1 MKSGGY
7 LARLAARAA
16 TPAVAPQPIL
26 FHSEIA
32 APGVN
37 PAPPS
42 IPQEIALAPPALA
55 DAASAPAPITGA
67 PSPSRPLAGPAAPV
81 PTPPDVAGQET
92 LSPLPRAQM
101 DPWRLTATERRGTRP
116 PAPWDESA
124 LRGLDSSDRSSS
136 RPIPQ
141 PVAASVASP
150 LREASQPARAAQAN
164 APSQPPAR
172 VAQAAT
178 PPPQPAT
185 LTRPAIEPDTLR
197 SPDRPPAIPLTEQPA
212 PPRPP
217 EQPPRKSEPPEGAA
231 ARREP
236 IEAELSPSLEA
247 LERVTGLWQARAARQ
262 PSREPVAARAT
273 TVTIG
278 TLEVRVGAPP
288 TPALVPAPGPAP
300 ANPPVPLARGFR
312 VFGMRQS

>member
-26 FHSEIA
+26 FHTEIA
-32 APGVN
+32 APGLN
-37 PAPPS
+37 PALPS
-42 IPQEIALAPPALA
+42 VPQAIALAPPPLA

-101 DPWRLTATERRGTRP
+101 DPWWSTATERRGTRP
-116 PAPWDESA
+116 PASWDESA
-124 LRGLDSSDRSSS
+124 LRGLDSSGRSSS

-150 LREASQPARAAQAN
+150 SREASQPARAAQVN
-164 APSQPPAR
+164 APS
-172 VAQAAT
+172 
-178 PPPQPAT
+178 QPAT

-197 SPDRPPAIPLTEQPA
+197 SADRPPAIPLAEQPA

-217 EQPPRKSEPPEGAA
+217 EQPPRKSEPPEGTA

-247 LERVTGLWQARAARQ
+247 LERITGLWQARAARQ
-262 PSREPVAARAT
+262 PSREPAAARAT

-288 TPALVPAPGPAP
+288 APALVPAPRPAP
-300 ANPPVPLARGFR
+300 ENPPAPLARGFR